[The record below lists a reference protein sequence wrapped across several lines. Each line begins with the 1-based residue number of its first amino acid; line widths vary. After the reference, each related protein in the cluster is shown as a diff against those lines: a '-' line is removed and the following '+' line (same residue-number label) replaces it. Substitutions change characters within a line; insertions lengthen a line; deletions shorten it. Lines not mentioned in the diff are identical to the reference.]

1 LSGFDDIVARPLTLA
16 ETRRR
21 FGARSAAMLGLLA
34 VGAAAEPAAR
44 AYRIG
49 ILSEAWS
56 ASHPTVLGFKAGL
69 RDLGLA
75 EGRDVS
81 FDVRHT
87 QGKRESTTSAAA
99 ALVTSNVDLLFCCG
113 VAAALAAKAA
123 TSRLPIVFAQV
134 NDPIAAGVV
143 RELDR
148 PGDNVTGVSSIGNEL
163 MPKRVELLKTL
174 QPGVR
179 RAWLVHAID
188 DPAAAAAVARLREA
202 APRFDVT
209 VVSSAVAGAADLA
222 AGRRRFRA
230 GDALLTPDDAAPD
243 ISAGL
248 LKLSLEARL
257 PAIFPSSF
265 WVGYGGLA
273 SYGPD
278 SFAHGMQAARLAAKV
293 VQGALPGTLPVE
305 GADAIDLAVNLRT
318 AALMNIDVP
327 RKVLLR
333 ADTIRR

>member
-1 LSGFDDIVARPLTLA
+1 VSGFDGIAARPTAPLEA
-16 ETRRR
+16 RRR
-21 FGARSAAMLGLLA
+21 FGARLGAVLGLFA
-34 VGAAAEPAAR
+34 VAAAADPLPR

-49 ILSEAWS
+49 ILIEAWS
-56 ASHPTVLGFKAGL
+56 AGHPTVLGFKAGL

-75 EGRDVS
+75 EGRDVT
-81 FDVRHT
+81 FDIRHT
-87 QGKRESTTSAAA
+87 EGKRESTASAAA
-99 ALVTSNVDLLFCCG
+99 ALVDSGVDLLFACG

-123 TSRLPIVFAQV
+123 SSRLPIVFAQV
-134 NDPIAAGVV
+134 NDPIAARVV

-148 PGDNVTGVSSIGNEL
+148 PGDNVTGVSSLGNEL
-163 MPKRVELLKTL
+163 MGKRVELLKTL

-179 RAWLVHAID
+179 RAWLIHAVD
-188 DPAAAAAVARLREA
+188 DPAAAAARARISEA
-202 APRFDVT
+202 APRFGVT
-209 VVSSAVAGAADLA
+209 ILARAIPGAAGRA
-222 AGRRRFRA
+222 AGRRLFRT

-257 PAIFPSSF
+257 AAIFPSSF
-265 WVGYGGLA
+265 WVGYGALA

-293 VQGALPGTLPVE
+293 MQGAPPGALPVE
-305 GADAIDLAVNLRT
+305 AADAIDLAVNLRT
-318 AALMNIDVP
+318 ASLMNIDVP